1 MMPEH
6 YPHPAAI
13 DPDELYAQCALKQ
26 TRGTG
31 PGGQHR
37 NKVAT
42 AIILTHEPTGI
53 TGQAS
58 ERREQIAN
66 RKVAL
71 FRLRVNL
78 ALGIRHDPI
87 YPPSELIQ
95 SRFVQGAIRCNPE
108 HEDFPAVLAEV
119 LDNLFFVKC
128 DPAKAGS
135 RLGCTTSQ
143 LVKFLKNEPRA
154 LQLVNTR
161 RAEKKLHP
169 LR

>member
-1 MMPEH
+1 MT

-13 DPDELYAQCALKQ
+13 DPDELYAQCSLKQ

-42 AIILTHEPTGI
+42 AVTLTHTPTGI
-53 TGQAS
+53 SGQAS

-78 ALGIRHDPI
+78 ALEVRRNPA
-87 YPPSELIQ
+87 YPPSDLIQ
-95 SRFVQGAIRCNPE
+95 SRFLNGTIKVNPT
-108 HEDFPAVLAEV
+108 HADFPAVLAEV
-119 LDNLFFVKC
+119 LDNLYDTQL
-128 DPAKAGS
+128 DPQQAGS
-135 RLGCTTSQ
+135 RLGCSTSQ

-154 LQLVNTR
+154 LQQINTQ

>member
-1 MMPEH
+1 MT

-13 DPDELYAQCALKQ
+13 DPEKLAQQCALKQ
-26 TRGTG
+26 TRGSG

-71 FRLRVNL
+71 FRLRVNM
-78 ALGIRHDPI
+78 ALELRCDPI

-95 SRFVQGAIRCNPE
+95 FRFLKGAIKVNPG
-108 HEDFPAVLAEV
+108 HDDFPAVLAEV
-119 LDNLFFVKC
+119 LDNLYFVKL
-128 DPAKAGS
+128 DPRKAGS

-143 LVKFLKNEPRA
+143 LVKFLKHEPRA
-154 LQLVNTR
+154 LEKVNR
-161 RAEKKLHP
+161 DRVAMKLHA

>member
-1 MMPEH
+1 MSEP
-6 YPHPAAI
+6 YPHPAAMN
-13 DPDELYAQCALKQ
+13 PDQLYVQCSLKQ

-42 AIILTHEPTGI
+42 AVILTHEPTGI

-78 ALGIRHDPI
+78 ALQVRCEPI

-95 SRFVQGAIRCNPE
+95 SRFIQGSIKVNPA
-108 HEDFPAVLAEV
+108 HVDFPAVLAEV
-119 LDNLFFVKC
+119 LDNLYFTSL
-128 DPAKAGS
+128 DPRKTGS
-135 RLGCTTSQ
+135 RLGCSTSQ
-143 LVKFLKNEPRA
+143 LVKFLKNEPRS
-154 LQLVNTR
+154 LEMVNR
-161 RAEKKLHP
+161 DRKAKNMHP

>member
-1 MMPEH
+1 MSHSYDHLAAM
-6 YPHPAAI
+6 HP
-13 DPDELYAQCALKQ
+13 DKLLEQCTLKQ

-42 AIILTHEPTGI
+42 AIILTHNPTGTI
-53 TGQAS
+53 GQAS

-78 ALGIRHDPI
+78 ALAIRNLAI
-87 YPPSELIQ
+87 CPPSQLIK
-95 SRFVQGAIRCNPE
+95 SRIVGKSIKVNPM
-108 HEDFPAVLAEV
+108 HNDFPAILAEV
-119 LDNLFFVKC
+119 LDNLYGMKL
-128 DPAKAGS
+128 DAPRTAAK
-135 RLGCTTSQ
+135 LGCSTTQ
-143 LVKFLKNEPRA
+143 LIKFLNLDHNAIEK
-154 LQLVNTR
+154 VNKDR
-161 RAEKKLHP
+161 KQKKMHP

>member
-1 MMPEH
+1 MH
-6 YPHPAAI
+6 YAAI
-13 DPDELYAQCALKQ
+13 DPQALLKQCTLKQ

-42 AIILTHEPTGI
+42 AIILTHKPTSI

-66 RKVAL
+66 RKIAL

-78 ALGIRHDPI
+78 AL
-87 YPPSELIQ
+87 
-95 SRFVQGAIRCNPE
+95 AIRCPPAYPLSELLASRLIRGRLQVNAD
-108 HEDFPAVLAEV
+108 HTDFPAILAEV
-119 LDNLFFVKC
+119 LDNLYDC
-128 DPAKAGS
+128 QLDPQITAS
-135 RLGCTTSQ
+135 RLGCSTSQ
-143 LVKFLKNEPRA
+143 LVKFLKTERRSLEQVNKDRA
-154 LQLVNTR
+154 VQGMHR
-161 RAEKKLHP
+161 

>member
-1 MMPEH
+1 MT

-13 DPDELYAQCALKQ
+13 DPDELYAECSLKQ

-42 AIILTHEPTGI
+42 AVILTHDPTGI

-78 ALGIRHDPI
+78 ALQVRRTPA
-87 YPPSELIQ
+87 YPPSDLIQ
-95 SRFVQGAIRCNPE
+95 ARFLKGSIKVNPT
-108 HEDFPAVLAEV
+108 HTDFPAILAEV
-119 LDNLFFVKC
+119 LDNLYDC
-128 DPAKAGS
+128 QLDPRQAGS
-135 RLGCTTSQ
+135 RLGCSTSQ

-154 LQLVNTR
+154 LQQINTK